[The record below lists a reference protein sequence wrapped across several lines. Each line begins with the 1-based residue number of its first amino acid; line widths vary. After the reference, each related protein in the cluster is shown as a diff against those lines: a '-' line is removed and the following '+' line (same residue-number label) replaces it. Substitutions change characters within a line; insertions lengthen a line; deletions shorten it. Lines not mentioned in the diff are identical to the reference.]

1 MTGSAA
7 PPRSPSARGSPVQ
20 AGRSVPVGSC
30 LTALAAA
37 SLALAGCPFGG
48 GKRDDT
54 GEAGGRLKPPGE
66 RLDRDT
72 EEAVMA
78 LLEDMRGKDYLTRVK
93 AEEELERRIKKEIKL
108 SIRAGVS
115 PRPMVVP
122 YLLQLLDEP
131 KWDVRAATFRILM
144 KYGFGCPEA
153 VAALVQALG
162 DMNMNAR
169 VRDGAA
175 RSLALWTGKTF
186 GYNAWASPLEIRS
199 AAKRWD
205 GWLEETGGVIVLR
218 APSSP

>member
-1 MTGSAA
+1 MTGFAA
-7 PPRSPSARGSPVQ
+7 PPRGPSACGSPAQ
-20 AGRSVPVGSC
+20 ADRPAPGGLW

-37 SLALAGCPFGG
+37 SLLLAGCPFGG
-48 GKRDDT
+48 GKQDST
-54 GEAGGRLKPPGE
+54 GEPGGRLIPPHE
-66 RLDRDT
+66 RLDRET

-78 LLEDMRGKDYLTRVK
+78 LLEDLRGKDYLTRVK
-93 AEEELERRIKKEIKL
+93 AEEELERRIRKEIDL
-108 SIRAGVS
+108 SIRVGVT
-115 PRPMVVP
+115 PRPMVLP

-186 GYNAWASPLEIRS
+186 GYNAWASPVEIRS

-205 GWLEETGGVIVLR
+205 RWLEETGGVIVLR

>member
-1 MTGSAA
+1 M
-7 PPRSPSARGSPVQ
+7 PRGIRLA
-20 AGRSVPVGSC
+20 
-30 LTALAAA
+30 ALAAA

-48 GKRDDT
+48 GKQDSA
-54 GEAGGRLKPPGE
+54 GEAGGRLIPPRE
-66 RLDRDT
+66 RLDRET

-93 AEEELERRIKKEIKL
+93 AEEELERRIRKEIEL
-108 SIRAGVS
+108 SIRVGVT
-115 PRPMVVP
+115 PRPVVVP

-144 KYGFGCPEA
+144 KWGFGCPEA

-162 DMNMNAR
+162 DMNMNAH

-175 RSLALWTGKTF
+175 RSLARWTGKSF
-186 GYNAWASPLEIRS
+186 GYNSWASPLEIKS

-205 GWLEETGGVIVLR
+205 RWLEETGGVIVLR
-218 APSSP
+218 APSEP

>member
-1 MTGSAA
+1 M
-7 PPRSPSARGSPVQ
+7 PRGLR
-20 AGRSVPVGSC
+20 

-48 GKRDDT
+48 GERE
-54 GEAGGRLKPPGE
+54 GAGGPGGRLKTPRE
-66 RLDRDT
+66 RLDRET

-93 AEEELERRIKKEIKL
+93 AEEELERRIKKEIELCIKV
-108 SIRAGVS
+108 GVT
-115 PRPMVVP
+115 PRPRVVV

-131 KWDVRAATFRILM
+131 QWDVRAATFRILM

-162 DMNMNAR
+162 DMNMNAA

-175 RSLALWTGKTF
+175 RSLARWTGKSF
-186 GYNAWASPLEIRS
+186 GYNAWVSPEEIRS

-205 GWLEETGGVIVLR
+205 RWLEETGGVIVLAVPP
-218 APSSP
+218 AP

>member
-1 MTGSAA
+1 MPGGL
-7 PPRSPSARGSPVQ
+7 R
-20 AGRSVPVGSC
+20 

-37 SLALAGCPFGG
+37 SLALAGCPFGA
-48 GKRDDT
+48 GKREGA
-54 GEAGGRLKPPGE
+54 GEAGGQLKAPRE
-66 RLDRDT
+66 RLDRET

-78 LLEDMRGKDYLTRVK
+78 LLEDMRSKDYLTRVK
-93 AEEELERRIKKEIKL
+93 AGEELERRIKKEIEL
-108 SIRAGVS
+108 SMKIGVT

-144 KYGFGCPEA
+144 KYGFGCTEA

-162 DMNMNAR
+162 DMNMNAA

-175 RSLALWTGKTF
+175 RSLALWTGKSF
-186 GYNAWASPLEIRS
+186 GYNAWASTVEIRS

-205 GWLEETGGVIVLR
+205 RWLEETGGVILLR
-218 APSSP
+218 APSRP

>member
-1 MTGSAA
+1 V
-7 PPRSPSARGSPVQ
+7 PR
-20 AGRSVPVGSC
+20 GRC

-48 GKRDDT
+48 GKREAA
-54 GEAGGRLKPPGE
+54 GEAGGRLRPPRE
-66 RLDRDT
+66 RLGRET

-93 AEEELERRIKKEIKL
+93 AEEELERRIRKEIEL
-108 SIRAGVS
+108 SIRFGVS
-115 PRPMVVP
+115 PQPVVVP

-186 GYNAWASPLEIRS
+186 GYNAWASALEVRS

-205 GWLEETGGVIVLR
+205 RWLEETGGVIILR
-218 APSSP
+218 APSKP